1 MNLINQLIYLK
12 LRGVS
17 VNSLCMNDVNQN
29 VLDSVNSKECQYGQG
44 KEVILATAIRLFS
57 SKGYRQTTLKNIS
70 AVCGMNSAL
79 ISYYFGGK
87 KGLLRA
93 VLNLKLENFEL
104 MFESVHKKGKNIE
117 LKDMEEFILRVLE
130 NCEQD
135 PSILHI
141 SQWSLI
147 DKEESSTKF
156 TQDVCSVAE
165 KRIAKSLTYLNPKL
179 DESKAMARVLMIG
192 SMLQKY
198 TELFWS
204 YPNYRSFSLPTD
216 QMQSLFKDQ
225 IINMLEPIIFKD

>member
-1 MNLINQLIYLK
+1 MNEL
-12 LRGVS
+12 
-17 VNSLCMNDVNQN
+17 NQN
-29 VLDSVNSKECQYGQG
+29 ILDKLNSKECQYGQG
-44 KEVILATAIRLFS
+44 KDVILATAIRLFS
-57 SKGYRQTTLKNIS
+57 SKGFKQTTLKNIS
-70 AVCGMNSAL
+70 AECGMNSAL

-87 KGLLRA
+87 KGLLKA
-93 VLNLKLENFEL
+93 VLNLKLDNFNK
-104 MFESVHKKGKNIE
+104 MFEPVYTKGKDIE
-117 LKDMEEFILRVLE
+117 LKDMKDFILRVLE

-156 TQDVCSVAE
+156 TQDVCSIAE
-165 KRIAKSLTYLNPKL
+165 NRIAESLCYLNPKL

-204 YPNYRSFSLPTD
+204 YPNYRNFSLPTNE
-216 QMQSLFKDQ
+216 MQSLFKEQ
-225 IINMLEPIIFKD
+225 IINMLEPIIFRD